1 MKTLKQN
8 HVAISTLLAFALIP
22 LSGFATD
29 VYLPSFPAMASFFG
43 TSRGDIQL
51 TLIVFVV
58 SNGVSQLFVGTFL
71 DSFGRYRLSLVSL
84 IIFALSSLV
93 ITLTNNIGVLI
104 SMRIIQGITAAVIV
118 VGKRAFFIDLYSGSR
133 LKHYTSLF
141 SIIWAT
147 APIIAPFLGGFLQ
160 TYFGWQS
167 NFYFLGIVT
176 LIILTMEIV
185 YSGETLKTP
194 QPLQPKQVL
203 SVYASRLATPDF
215 TVSLIILGIAFSN
228 VIVFNMASPFIIEH
242 VFHGSAV
249 IIGNASLFSGLA
261 VLLGGLLSKS
271 FIDRSIFAKMMLI
284 GPFLLGVSFLMMVF
298 MVLFPSLILMMSMVL
313 LLHIG
318 SGFTFNTFYT
328 YALGRFSSNAGI
340 ASGITG
346 GGAYVI
352 TSTVSYA
359 LTSTLEVHDPLTLGA
374 SYCISAALTSI
385 TFILFSRARKR
396 SITLQA
402 SAEPAM

>member
-1 MKTLKQN
+1 MKTFKQN
-8 HVAISTLLAFALIP
+8 HLAISTLLAFALIP

-71 DSFGRYRLSLVSL
+71 DSFGRYRLGLASLV
-84 IIFALSSLV
+84 IFALSSFV
-93 ITLTNNIGVLI
+93 IALTHHVGVLI
-104 SMRIIQGITAAVIV
+104 SMRIIQGITAAIIV

-160 TYFGWQS
+160 AYFGWES

-176 LIILTMEIV
+176 LIILIMEIV

-194 QPLQPKQVL
+194 QPMQPKQVL
-203 SVYASRLATPDF
+203 NLYASRLATPDF
-215 TVSLIILGIAFSN
+215 LVSIIILGVAFSN

-261 VLLGGLLSKS
+261 VLLGGMLSKTL
-271 FIDRSIFAKMMLI
+271 IDRSIFTKMTLI
-284 GPFLLGVSFLMMVF
+284 GPFILGISLLMITF
-298 MVLFPSLILMMSMVL
+298 MVLFPSLVLMMSMVL

-328 YALGRFSSNAGI
+328 YALGRFSSNAGM

-346 GGAYVI
+346 GGAYII
-352 TSTVSYA
+352 TSAVSYT
-359 LTSTLEVHDPLTLGA
+359 LTTILDVQDPLTLGV
-374 SYCISAALTSI
+374 SYLISATLTSI
-385 TFILFSRARKR
+385 SFIFFTRVQKR
-396 SITLQA
+396 SITLLT
-402 SAEPAM
+402 SAENAV

>member
-29 VYLPSFPAMASFFG
+29 VYLPSFPAMTTFFG

-71 DSFGRYRLSLVSL
+71 DRFGRYKLSLASL
-84 IIFALSSLV
+84 LIFALSSFV
-93 ITLTNNIGVLI
+93 ITLTHSVGVLI
-104 SMRIIQGITAAVIV
+104 SMRILQGVAVAMIV
-118 VGKRAFFIDLYSGSR
+118 VSKRAFFIDLYAGSQ

-160 TYFGWQS
+160 EYFGWES

-176 LIILTMEIV
+176 LVLLVLELV
-185 YSGETLKTP
+185 YSGETLKVP
-194 QPLQPKQVL
+194 QPLQPRQVL
-203 SVYASRLATPDF
+203 SIYSDRLATPDF
-215 TVSLIILGIAFSN
+215 MVSLVILGIAFSN
-228 VIVFNMASPFIIEH
+228 VIVFNTASPFIIER
-242 VFHGSAV
+242 VFQGSPV
-249 IIGNASLFSGLA
+249 TIGNASLFSGLA
-261 VLLGGLLSKS
+261 VLLGGLLSKK
-271 FIDRSIFAKMMLI
+271 FIDSSIFSKMKLI
-284 GPFLLGVSFLMMVF
+284 GPLLLLGSFLMVTSMYF
-298 MVLFPSLILMMSMVL
+298 YPSLVLMISMVI

-328 YALGRFSSNAGI
+328 YALGRFTSNAGI

-346 GGAYVI
+346 GGAYII
-352 TSTVSYA
+352 TSVISYA
-359 LTSTLEVHDPLTLGA
+359 LTTILEIRDPLTLGTA
-374 SYCISAALTSI
+374 YLISATLTSVS
-385 TFILFSRARKR
+385 FILFTLAQKR
-396 SITLQA
+396 RMILQ
-402 SAEPAM
+402 SAEAAT